1 MQEQLQA
8 LATQAKDVILKAN
21 SVKEIEDLR
30 IRFLGKKGEL
40 TAILSQVGKL
50 PAEQK
55 PLIGKVS
62 NEVKTAIS
70 TLLDERKVIF
80 ETKELET
87 KMQAESIDISLPG
100 RRKLYG
106 HQHIL
111 TQTMQD
117 IQKIFT
123 DLGFAVA
130 SGPDIEDDFH
140 NFEALN
146 FGPDHP
152 AREMHDTFYVNSG
165 KLLRTHTSGVQV
177 RLMETQKP
185 PIKSIMPGRVYR
197 SDADVTHSPV
207 FHQVEGLLVDKN
219 VTMAHLKGTLEYFLQ
234 KMFGKERAVRL
245 RNSFFPFTEPSVEVD
260 VECFFC
266 GGKARLSDGQG
277 CNMCKGTGWI
287 EIMGAGMVD
296 PNVFKACGI
305 DTDSYTGFA
314 FGMGVE
320 RIAILKH
327 GINDIRLF
335 FASDMRFL
343 KQF

>member
-1 MQEQLQA
+1 MREKLQA
-8 LATQAKDVILKAN
+8 LESQAKTAIQKATT
-21 SVKEIEDLR
+21 SKELEDLR
-30 IRFLGKKGEL
+30 IKFLGKKGEL
-40 TAILSQVGKL
+40 TAILAGLGSL
-50 PAEQK
+50 SAEER
-55 PLIGKVS
+55 PLIGKIS
-62 NEVKTAIS
+62 NEIKTVI
-70 TLLDERKVIF
+70 TNLLDVRKV
-80 ETKELET
+80 ELANKELEA
-87 KMQAESIDISLPG
+87 KMQAESIDITLPG
-100 RRKLYG
+100 RRKLFG

-111 TQTMQD
+111 TQTLQD
-117 IQKIFT
+117 IQKIFVE
-123 DLGFAVA
+123 LGYAVA

-146 FGPDHP
+146 FPKDHP
-152 AREMHDTFYVNSG
+152 AREMHDTFYVEGG

-185 PIKSIMPGRVYR
+185 PIKAIMPGRVYR
-197 SDADVTHSPV
+197 SDADTTHSPV

-219 VTMAHLKGTLEYFLQ
+219 VNMAHLKGTLEYFLQ

-245 RNSFFPFTEPSVEVD
+245 RNSYFPFTEPSVEVD
-260 VECFFC
+260 VQCFFC
-266 GGKARLSDGQG
+266 GGKG

-305 DTDSYTGFA
+305 DAEVYTGFA

-343 KQF
+343 RQF

>member
-1 MQEQLQA
+1 MREKLQG
-8 LATQAKDVILKAN
+8 LENQAKMAINKAT
-21 SVKEIEDLR
+21 SSKEIEDLR
-30 IRFLGKKGEL
+30 IKFLGKKGEL
-40 TAILSQVGKL
+40 TAILAGVGGL
-50 PAEQK
+50 SAEER

-62 NEVKTAIS
+62 NEVKTVIT
-70 TLLDERKVIF
+70 TLLDERKAAF
-80 ETKELET
+80 ATQELEA
-87 KMQAESIDISLPG
+87 KMQAESIDITLPG
-100 RRKLYG
+100 RRKLFG

-117 IQKIFT
+117 IQKIFIE
-123 DLGFAVA
+123 LGYAVA

-146 FGPDHP
+146 FSPDHP
-152 AREMHDTFYVNSG
+152 AREMHDTFYVDGG

-177 RLMETQKP
+177 RLMENQKP
-185 PIKSIMPGRVYR
+185 PIKAIMPGRVYR
-197 SDADVTHSPV
+197 SDADTTHSPV

-245 RNSFFPFTEPSVEVD
+245 RNSYFPFTEPSVEVD
-260 VECFFC
+260 VQCFFC
-266 GGKARLSDGQG
+266 GGKG

-305 DTDSYTGFA
+305 DAETYTGFA

>member
-1 MQEQLQA
+1 MREKLQG
-8 LATQAKDVILKAN
+8 LENQAKTAINKAT
-21 SVKEIEDLR
+21 SSKEIEDLR
-30 IRFLGKKGEL
+30 IKFLGKKGEL
-40 TAILSQVGKL
+40 TAILAGVGGL
-50 PAEQK
+50 SAEER
-55 PLIGKVS
+55 PIIGKVS
-62 NEVKTAIS
+62 NEVKTVI
-70 TLLDERKVIF
+70 TNLLDEKKTNF
-80 ETKELET
+80 EKQELASQ
-87 KMQAESIDISLPG
+87 MQKESIDITLPG
-100 RRKLYG
+100 RRKLFG

-111 TQTMQD
+111 TQTLQD
-117 IQKIFT
+117 IQNIFIE
-123 DLGFAVA
+123 LGYAVA
-130 SGPDIEDDFH
+130 AGPDIEDDFH

-146 FGPDHP
+146 FPKDHP
-152 AREMHDTFYVNSG
+152 AREMHDTFYVEGG

-177 RLMETQKP
+177 RLMESQKP
-185 PIKSIMPGRVYR
+185 PIKAIMPGRVYR

-207 FHQVEGLLVDKN
+207 FHQVEGLLIDKN

-234 KMFGKERAVRL
+234 KMFGKDRAVRL

-260 VECFFC
+260 VQCFFC
-266 GGKARLSDGQG
+266 GGKG

-305 DTDSYTGFA
+305 DAETYTGFA

-335 FASDMRFL
+335 FESDMRFL

>member
-1 MQEQLQA
+1 MREKLQA
-8 LATQAKDVILKAN
+8 LESQAKTAIQSAAT
-21 SVKEIEDLR
+21 SKEIEELR
-30 IRFLGKKGEL
+30 IKFLGKKGEL
-40 TAILSQVGKL
+40 TAILAGVGSL
-50 PAEQK
+50 SPEER

-62 NEVKTAIS
+62 NEVKTAIT
-70 TLLDERKVIF
+70 TLLDERKLSLAN
-80 ETKELET
+80 KELEA
-87 KMQAESIDISLPG
+87 KMQAESIDITLPG
-100 RRKLYG
+100 RRKLFG

-111 TQTMQD
+111 TQTLQD
-117 IQKIFT
+117 IQKIFVE
-123 DLGFAVA
+123 LGYAVA

-146 FGPDHP
+146 FPPDHP
-152 AREMHDTFYVNSG
+152 AREMHDTFYVEGG

-185 PIKSIMPGRVYR
+185 PIKAIMPGRVYR
-197 SDADVTHSPV
+197 SDADTTHSPV
-207 FHQVEGLLVDKN
+207 FHQVEGLLIDKN
-219 VTMAHLKGTLEYFLQ
+219 VTMSHLKGTLEYFLQ

-245 RNSFFPFTEPSVEVD
+245 RNSYFPFTEPSVEVD
-260 VECFFC
+260 VQCFFC
-266 GGKARLSDGQG
+266 GGKG

-305 DTDSYTGFA
+305 DAATYTGFA

>member
-1 MQEQLQA
+1 MREKLQA
-8 LATQAKDVILKAN
+8 LETQAKTAIQNAAT
-21 SVKEIEDLR
+21 SKEIEELR
-30 IRFLGKKGEL
+30 IKFLGKKGEL
-40 TAILSQVGKL
+40 TAILAGVGGL
-50 PAEQK
+50 SAEER

-62 NEVKTAIS
+62 NEVKTVIA
-70 TLLDERKVIF
+70 TLLDERKVALAN
-80 ETKELET
+80 KELEA
-87 KMQAESIDISLPG
+87 KMQAESIDITLPG
-100 RRKLYG
+100 RRKLFG

-111 TQTMQD
+111 TQTLQD
-117 IQKIFT
+117 IQKIFVE
-123 DLGFAVA
+123 LGYTVA
-130 SGPDIEDDFH
+130 AGPDIEDDFH

-146 FGPDHP
+146 FPKDHP
-152 AREMHDTFYVNSG
+152 AREMHDTFYVDDG

-185 PIKSIMPGRVYR
+185 PIKAIMPGRVYR
-197 SDADVTHSPV
+197 SDADTTHSPV

-219 VTMAHLKGTLEYFLQ
+219 VTMSHLKGTLEYFLQ

-245 RNSFFPFTEPSVEVD
+245 RNSYFPFTEPSVEVD
-260 VECFFC
+260 VQCFFC
-266 GGKARLSDGQG
+266 GGKG

-305 DTDSYTGFA
+305 DADKYTGFA